1 MSKKGDELR
10 EHDRLGWV
18 EQMLYPVE
26 SLAIMAPIMQEMVD
40 RNRVILSES
49 HSETNAEMAQPLNR
63 SHSA

>member
-1 MSKKGDELR
+1 MSKKGDELC
-10 EHDRLGWV
+10 EHDRLSWV

-26 SLAIMAPIMQEMVD
+26 SLAIMAPIMQEIVD

-49 HSETNAEMAQPLNR
+49 HSETNGEIAQPLNR

>member
-1 MSKKGDELR
+1 MDKKGDALR
-10 EHDRLGWV
+10 EHDRLSWI

-49 HSETNAEMAQPLNR
+49 HSETNAERAQSLNR

>member
-1 MSKKGDELR
+1 MNKKGEELR
-10 EHDRLGWV
+10 EHDRLSWV
-18 EQMLYPVE
+18 EQMLYPVA